1 MKNFLQLLIISL
13 LFSCST
19 QEQSE
24 DFSPEYEYIAHAGGV
39 IDSCVYT
46 NSLEAM
52 ELALA
57 NGFRFVEFDF
67 LFTSDT
73 VLVAAHSWSEFNQM
87 TDSAHLGDSAPSF
100 NDFISRKIYG
110 RYTPLSASEINTF
123 FEQHDSLFL
132 VTDKIS
138 QPEVLQEYFPNLKER
153 MVVEVFSFQ
162 YYCRLKS
169 QGYYRV
175 LYSCMADDIMSTL
188 LSTSINDIEWMALHI
203 SAFDNYLFKLVNH
216 FKQFNIALFTIN
228 DIDTIPFEYREMV
241 KMVYTDFLQ
250 P

>member
-57 NGFRFVEFDF
+57 NGFRFVELDL
-67 LFTSDT
+67 LFTSDSI
-73 VLVAAHSWSEFNQM
+73 LVAAHSWEEFNEM
-87 TDSAHLGDSAPSF
+87 TDSAHLDAVVPSF
-100 NDFISRKIYG
+100 SDFSSRKIFG
-110 RYTPLSASEINTF
+110 KYTPLSAGDINTF

-138 QPEVLQEYFPNLKER
+138 QPEALQEYFPKIKER
-153 MVVEVFSFQ
+153 MVVEAFSFQ
-162 YYCRLKS
+162 HYCRLKS

-188 LSTSINDIEWMALHI
+188 LSTSINDIEWMALHT
-203 SAFDNYLFKLVNH
+203 SVFDNYLFKLVNH

-228 DIDTIPFEYREMV
+228 DLEDIPLEYRGKV
-241 KMVYTDFLQ
+241 KMVYTDFLW